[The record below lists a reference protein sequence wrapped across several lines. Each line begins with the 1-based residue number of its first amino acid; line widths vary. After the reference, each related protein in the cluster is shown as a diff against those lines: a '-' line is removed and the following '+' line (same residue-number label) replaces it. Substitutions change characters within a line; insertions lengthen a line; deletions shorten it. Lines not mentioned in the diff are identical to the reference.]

1 MGSKTSKS
9 DMPIDIKNKCLE
21 LFSKIDTDGSKSID
35 RDETLKFWGTKFAKL
50 NSEELFNSVDKNN
63 DGSIQEEEWVEFWY
77 NVWKSGHPKEEILY
91 ELENMLNGGTWV
103 KYGDAANLNNVKKL
117 KAKGKY

>member
-1 MGSKTSKS
+1 MGTKTSKS

-21 LFSKIDTDGSKSID
+21 LFRKIDTDGSKSID
-35 RDETLKFWGTKFAKL
+35 KEETLKFWGTKFAKL

-63 DGSIQEEEWVEFWY
+63 DGSIQEDEWVEFWY
-77 NVWKSGHPKEEILY
+77 NVWKNGHPKEEILY
-91 ELENMLNGGTWV
+91 ELENILNGGTWV
-103 KYGDAANLNNVKKL
+103 KYGDVDNLNNVKKL

>member
-1 MGSKTSKS
+1 MGNKAIKS
-9 DMPIDIKNKCLE
+9 DMPEDIKKKCLE

-63 DGSIQEEEWVEFWY
+63 DGSIQEDEWVEFWY
-77 NVWKSGHPKEEILY
+77 NVWKSGQSKEEILF
-91 ELENMLNGGTWV
+91 ELENIINGGTWV
-103 KYGDAANLNNVKKL
+103 KYGDVDNLNHIKKL